1 MAGLAELA
9 GQQWR
14 TVVASDPRKVLSF
27 KTEIEEEAT
36 LWIVNL
42 SAQAQSVDMTELVN
56 PARAQLNVLD
66 ADTMGKATK
75 SGVRSVAMVSAQL
88 ELSPFAVAR
97 VHTS

>member
-1 MAGLAELA
+1 VAGLL
-9 GQQWR
+9 WL
-14 TVVASDPRKVLSF
+14 TVVASYPRNVLSLNN
-27 KTEIEEEAT
+27 EIEEEAT
-36 LWIVNL
+36 LWIVNV